1 MDITREFWK
10 CASEASPGGS
20 AKNRLDIL
28 PPIVR
33 RHSAAGLRANDAAR
47 AAAAAAAA
55 ASSFANGTAA
65 SNNNAATNATERRD
79 PFLVEATG
87 IATDLA
93 DLAKLIHQARRGYLG
108 LGSAA
113 LAIPSDPFGPV
124 ERSSAKAATMT
135 VMGFSMSLPAKMTH
149 AEREALDTQ
158 CALLL
163 GRCRDNIRRMEA
175 TLSRERKEH
184 EAAKSANQGGLA
196 AFLGVNDLDEATTAH
211 QETLLTHYESMI
223 WTLNHRLL
231 KVSSAQRR
239 LQEKRLAKDMDLL
252 AMDRSPVGT
261 INSLPSALQ
270 FAPSTVPS
278 TAVNSADLLDPTS
291 SSPTSSLP
299 ALGAHTVQELE
310 RENRALLE
318 QYASKLDEI
327 KAAEQSLL
335 TIAQLQADIAQHL
348 ATQQTA
354 IETLFEEAAQQ
365 TDQVRE
371 GNAQLVQAREA
382 AKGARLWF
390 LVMVLVLSFTLL
402 FLDWYAG

>member
-10 CASEASPGGS
+10 CASEASPGGT

-33 RHSAAGLRANDAAR
+33 RHSAAGLRANDAVR
-47 AAAAAAAA
+47 AAAAVAAA
-55 ASSFANGTAA
+55 ASSLSSGTAV
-65 SNNNAATNATERRD
+65 SSNNAATDATEPSD

-124 ERSSAKAATMT
+124 ERSPAKAVTMT
-135 VMGFSMSLPAKMTH
+135 VMGFSMALPAKMTH

-163 GRCRDNIRRMEA
+163 GRSRDNIRRMEA

-184 EAAKSANQGGLA
+184 EAAKVATKGGLR
-196 AFLGVNDLDEATTAH
+196 AFLGFT
-211 QETLLTHYESMI
+211 
-223 WTLNHRLL
+223 R
-231 KVSSAQRR
+231 
-239 LQEKRLAKDMDLL
+239 
-252 AMDRSPVGT
+252 
-261 INSLPSALQ
+261 
-270 FAPSTVPS
+270 STVPS

-291 SSPTSSLP
+291 STISTLP
-299 ALGAHTVQELE
+299 SLGAHTVQELE

>member
-10 CASEASPGGS
+10 CASEASPGGT

-28 PPIVR
+28 PPVVR
-33 RHSAAGLRANDAAR
+33 RHSAAGLRANDAVR
-47 AAAAAAAA
+47 AAAAAAAV
-55 ASSFANGTAA
+55 ASPANGTATS
-65 SNNNAATNATERRD
+65 SNNTATDATEPRD
-79 PFLVEATG
+79 PFLVEVTG

-113 LAIPSDPFGPV
+113 LELSSDPFGPV
-124 ERSSAKAATMT
+124 ERSPAKVVTMT

-184 EAAKSANQGGLA
+184 DTAKATKQGGFA
-196 AFLGVNDLDEATTAH
+196 AFLGVNDLDKTTTAH
-211 QETLLTHYESMI
+211 QEILLTHYESMV

-252 AMDRSPVGT
+252 AMDRSPAGT
-261 INSLPSALQ
+261 INSLTSTLQ

-278 TAVNSADLLDPTS
+278 TTVNSADLLDPTS
-291 SSPTSSLP
+291 SSPTSSVS
-299 ALGAHTVQELE
+299 ALGTHTVQELE

-348 ATQQTA
+348 ASQQTA

-365 TDQVRE
+365 TDQVCE